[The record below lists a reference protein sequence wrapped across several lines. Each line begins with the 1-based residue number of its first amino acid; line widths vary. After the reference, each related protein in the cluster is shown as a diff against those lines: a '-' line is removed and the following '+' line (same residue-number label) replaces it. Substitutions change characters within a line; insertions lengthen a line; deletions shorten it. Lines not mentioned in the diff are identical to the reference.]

1 MDLDGKFDV
10 LRVLQQLHASLKGAQ
25 GLVLSDAHM
34 DKEVGHALSR
44 LHVMHCPSPA
54 AFLDGL
60 QSAGELMASWP
71 GTPCL
76 LVDNVAAFFHL
87 ERAAGAAAGE
97 QGASMHARALGTLR
111 DLACA
116 KQAVVV
122 ASKLSLF
129 GPQQDRSTSA
139 EGGALGHREFMPRAW
154 QDSVTHRL
162 LLAPAAPAKV
172 AGPLFVATWDMPAC
186 SGRHYFDISDAGIC
200 ML

>member
-1 MDLDGKFDV
+1 MSLLDAMLDFQYMSWST
-10 LRVLQQLHASLKGAQ
+10 LSLAAWARAQ
-25 GLVLSDAHM
+25 ELPCVSIRCSVPSTHLPPIVHSDAHM

-44 LHVMHCPSPA
+44 LHVVSGAAGVPGDAWKLVELRALGPLRRVHDHACTSCSPTNQPLLPAQMHCPSPA

-129 GPQQDRSTSA
+129 GKA
-139 EGGALGHREFMPRAW
+139 
-154 QDSVTHRL
+154 
-162 LLAPAAPAKV
+162 
-172 AGPLFVATWDMPAC
+172 FV
-186 SGRHYFDISDAGIC
+186 GRR
-200 ML
+200 